1 MHRHTLLLA
10 GVAATSALVAPARLR
25 VPPRATLQSHA
36 AAAHPAMYRVVGES
50 TRFVVSGAVAT
61 TLLVRRDAETLT
73 SAAPSGKRYAA
84 PSGKRLRGAEWKTIT
99 RRRVENDTRRR
110 VQNDTHGI
118 TLRWRVCVWA
128 LRSWR
133 RRQRA
138 PRNIHA
144 AAAAA

>member
-84 PSGKRLRGAEWKTIT
+84 PSPKRYAR
-99 RRRVENDTRRR
+99 
-110 VQNDTHGI
+110 H
-118 TLRWRVCVWA
+118 
-128 LRSWR
+128 
-133 RRQRA
+133 
-138 PRNIHA
+138 HA
-144 AAAAA
+144 ALACVRLGVAFLAPSPARSAEYPRGGRGGLTRHKFFTEQ